1 MQRTL
6 SGKYNLN
13 SLPRN
18 YLLHR
23 NTYAG
28 QIIPTASSYRTHQ
41 TLFKDRVRAR
51 PYGRLLQTEMRQGIR
66 GPALFSAKD
75 GFIP

>member
-13 SLPRN
+13 GLPRS

-23 NTYAG
+23 NIYAG
-28 QIIPTASSYRTHQ
+28 QTIPTMSSYRTHQ
-41 TLFKDRVRAR
+41 TLFKDNVRNR
-51 PYGRLLQTEMRQGIR
+51 PYGRLLQTEMRQGIK
-66 GPALFSAKD
+66 GPSLFTAKD